1 VSRSTGTRGLAWR
14 LVLSTVLAAALLTV
28 PADWLS
34 VPVRAALGCT
44 TDGEVRSS
52 TCRLV
57 DGQTVEGRLDAPGGS
72 QTFRL
77 DAFEAETVVALQL
90 SATDGSTRV
99 AVTNWRG
106 ETLGAAQRA
115 DAAPTVTLTLK
126 LPLPGAYGVTVSGD
140 APEAAPIFQLRTTL
154 RPPSASSR
162 LPAIWPPL
170 LGQSD
175 GLLTGERQLVRTP
188 RGGAPSA
195 GVAVARALGSPPD
208 GVVADFQLVSDVRFE
223 RIVGPSALTVR
234 FRYEPE
240 AGGGTGYILAIDPF
254 GGVASLDSFDEGQR
268 RPMVTHR
275 PLPLMPSSEQ
285 PNRLILRAS
294 GPQIT
299 ASLDGETILE
309 ANDDRYPRGLIAV
322 GVVTWSDP
330 AAVTFDHLQV
340 TGTAP

>member
-195 GVAVARALGSPPD
+195 GVAVA
-208 GVVADFQLVSDVRFE
+208 DVRFE